1 MIVALT
7 LNKVSDPAAGD
18 DLESPENL
26 VGVLMDYLLRRL
38 RSEADQGVLPHGMK
52 SRHAIAL
59 TLLRDFG
66 EQAQS
71 ELPQAFGID
80 ATGVVALLNT
90 LEGEGLIERRRS
102 PDDRRRHNVSITE
115 AGRRRLVEIE
125 QVAAE
130 LEPRLLG
137 LKPKELATL
146 HALLA
151 KAAANISRSCS

>member
-1 MIVALT
+1 M
-7 LNKVSDPAAGD
+7 SDPAGCSD
-18 DLESPENL
+18 PESPENL
-26 VGVLMDYLLRRL
+26 VGVLMDYLIRRL
-38 RSEADQGVLPHGMK
+38 RAEADRGLLPHGMK

-90 LEGEGLIERRRS
+90 LEDEGLIERRRS
-102 PDDRRRHNVSITE
+102 PDDRRKHNVSITE
-115 AGRRRLVEIE
+115 AGRRRLVQIE

-137 LKPKELATL
+137 LRPRELATL

-151 KAAANISRSCS
+151 KAAANVSRSCP